1 MTTKENIDTLRK
13 PGAQALSLISLF
25 LILFS
30 CLTFFFG
37 LDYER
42 FPNYL
47 KITTIIELIIIVIS
61 LLQWIRFI
69 DFEKRKCTE
78 IYKKIYAR
86 FFSCYKCVNYYHCS
100 ICTV

>member
-1 MTTKENIDTLRK
+1 MSN
-13 PGAQALSLISLF
+13 F
-25 LILFS
+25 L
-30 CLTFFFG
+30 FG

-69 DFEKRKCTE
+69 DFEKESAQK
-78 IYKKIYAR
+78 YKKYMPD
-86 FFSCYKCVNYYHCS
+86 F
-100 ICTV
+100 

>member
-69 DFEKRKCTE
+69 DFEKESTQK
-78 IYKKIYAR
+78 YKKNICSI
-86 FFSCYKCVNYYHCS
+86 FSYYKCVNYYHCS